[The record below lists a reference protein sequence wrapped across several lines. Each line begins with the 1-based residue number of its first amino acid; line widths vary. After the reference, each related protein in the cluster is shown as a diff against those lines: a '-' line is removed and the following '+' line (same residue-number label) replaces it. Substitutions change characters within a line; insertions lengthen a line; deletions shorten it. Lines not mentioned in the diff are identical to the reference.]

1 MTISRAKARELLQSK
16 PGRLAVK
23 VIRVVFVVGVLALL
37 FYQLSSI
44 GWKETW
50 QALPTTPWFYVT
62 LIAIYVQLPIVEL
75 FIYRGLWKDRPA
87 GLLGVLFRKR
97 VLNADVVGYSGE
109 IYLYM
114 WSRDKVGVGESMLLH
129 SIKDNA
135 VASSIASTAMAVLL
149 LAVFL
154 YTDQI
159 AFLELIGNPR
169 PAYLLGGLVVL
180 AVVFLV
186 IFRFRRTLFGM
197 AARVVGYLIVT
208 HSVRLSVV
216 HVLQVLQWWV
226 VWPEAPLN
234 VWATMLVI
242 ATITNRLPLLP
253 AKDLIGVSA
262 ILGTVGMLNVPEAV
276 VAGMLLSRSVIDKIL
291 NLVVFGA
298 SYLTGDSVRG
308 DYGTPDATPPETP
321 KSDTKQT
328 AVMQ

>member
-1 MTISRAKARELLQSK
+1 MTISRAKVRELLQSK
-16 PGRLAVK
+16 QGRLATK
-23 VIRVVFVVGVLALL
+23 IIRVAFVLGVVALL

-44 GWKETW
+44 GWERTW
-50 QALPTTPWFYVT
+50 KALPTTPWFYVT
-62 LIAIYVQLPIVEL
+62 LIAIYVQLPIVEM
-75 FIYRGLWKDRPA
+75 FIYRGLWRERPR
-87 GLLGVLFRKR
+87 GLLSVLFRKR

-114 WSRDKVGVGESMLLH
+114 WSRDNVGKTEATLLH

-169 PAYLLGGLVVL
+169 PVYLFGGLAVL
-180 AVVFLV
+180 AVVFVV
-186 IFRFRRTLFGM
+186 IYRFRRTLFGM
-197 AARVVGYLIVT
+197 AAKFVGYLILT
-208 HSVRLSVV
+208 HSVRMVV
-216 HVLQVLQWWV
+216 VYVLQVLQWWV
-226 VWPEAPLN
+226 VWPEAPLK

-262 ILGTVGMLNVPEAV
+262 ILGTVGMLNVPEPV
-276 VAGMLLSRSVIDKIL
+276 IAGMLLSRSVIDKIL
-291 NLVVFGA
+291 NLAVFGA
-298 SYLTGDSVRG
+298 SYATADSIRKK
-308 DYGTPDATPPETP
+308 DLESTALPPDASPRDTSPP
-321 KSDTKQT
+321 
-328 AVMQ
+328 

>member
-1 MTISRAKARELLQSK
+1 MTLSRARIRELLQSK

-23 VIRVVFVVGVLALL
+23 TIRVVFVVGVLALL
-37 FYQLSSI
+37 FFQLSSI
-44 GWKETW
+44 GWEETW
-50 QALPTTPWFYVT
+50 KALPTTPWFYVT
-62 LIAIYVQLPIVEL
+62 LLAIYVQLPIVEM
-75 FIYRGLWKDRPA
+75 FIYRGLWKERPA

-114 WSRDKVGVGESMLLH
+114 WSRERVGVGESMLLH
-129 SIKDNA
+129 SVKDNA
-135 VASSIASTAMAVLL
+135 VASSIASTSMAVLL

-169 PAYLLGGLVVL
+169 PVYLLGGLAVL

-186 IFRFRRTLFGM
+186 IYRFRRTLFGM
-197 AARVVGYLIVT
+197 PAKVVGYLIVT

-226 VWPEAPLN
+226 VWPEAPLK

-262 ILGTVGMLNVPEAV
+262 ILGTVGMLNIPEPV

-291 NLVVFGA
+291 NLIVFGA
-298 SYLTGDSVRG
+298 SYLTDEPVKKRG
-308 DYGTPDATPPETP
+308 GEHETLRSSTPHPETEP
-321 KSDTKQT
+321 KT
-328 AVMQ
+328 VVR